1 MLPEV
6 SCLSRGVVVLVGFD
20 FRLLGPFRCAVA
32 CFARV
37 AMHGVVMFR
46 YSLGEEDS
54 RVILQG
60 RSEMVSEMK
69 ESEKG

>member
-1 MLPEV
+1 
-6 SCLSRGVVVLVGFD
+6 
-20 FRLLGPFRCAVA
+20 
-32 CFARV
+32 
-37 AMHGVVMFR
+37 MHGVVMFR

-69 ESEKG
+69 ESEKGCAMGCEAMRGDSMR